1 MKLSL
6 KILKWIFLAYGIFL
20 PLVLFLVPSQARSQG
35 VPYLITPLIVLY
47 FLILFLWVFFLLKY
61 SSKNEGLIETPTKV
75 LINIQIIWLYSTIV
89 VPLTARL
96 GMDFIMQWYEI
107 PNILDI
113 IVSYYMFMLY
123 STPVS
128 VVGGIVAVIYY
139 GRKTN

>member
-96 GMDFIMQWYEI
+96 GMDFIMQWYEM
-107 PNILDI
+107 PNI

-128 VVGGIVAVIYY
+128 VIVGIGAIFYY
-139 GRKTN
+139 GRKSS